1 VRKIITPVGRALFPA
16 LNPGFPDTTF
26 DPVYQVLLCG
36 KPEEFGDF
44 IKHIQATHRKGIDEQ
59 QAIIVNSGGEKKVK
73 VHDLPNVEDIKDK
86 DGNLTG
92 EIALKCK
99 LKAEGTRKDGSPYTN
114 DLMLFDSQGHPYSG
128 KDEIGN
134 GSKLKVGVYPK
145 TWFVPTLGVGLTLE
159 IGAVFI
165 IDLISKSGRAETAED
180 WGFEKED
187 GFVAPKST
195 SEKVVEAFG
204 GAEEEQ
210 GEHAFDF

>member
-1 VRKIITPVGRALFPA
+1 MFPA
-16 LNPGFPDTTF
+16 LNPGFPDTTYE
-26 DPVYQVLLCG
+26 PVYQVLLCG

-44 IKHIQATHRKGIDEQ
+44 IKHIQGIHQEAIDAE
-59 QAIIVNSGGEKKVK
+59 QAIITKGGGKKKVK
-73 VHDLPNVEDIKDK
+73 VHPLPIVEDIKDK

-114 DLMLFDSQGHPYSG
+114 NLKLFDSQGHLYEG
-128 KDEIGN
+128 KDEVGN
-134 GSKLKVGVYPK
+134 GSKLKVGVYLK
-145 TWFVPTLGVGLTLE
+145 TWFTPSFGVGLTLE

-165 IDLISKSGRAETAED
+165 LDLISKSGRAETAED

-187 GFVAPKST
+187 GFTAPKST

-204 GAEEEQ
+204 GAEETS
-210 GEHAFDF
+210 EHAFDF